1 MSCMTWVLR
10 PPDDQFSGEVLLC
23 EIKTGNSEAAEP
35 RTELPDLLRVVR
47 EIKL

>member
-1 MSCMTWVLR
+1 MTWVLR
-10 PPDDQFSGEVLLC
+10 PPDDQGSGEVDLC
-23 EIKTGNSEAAEP
+23 ETKTGDSEATEP